1 MATPIDLTNSIENVY
16 TTSPLL
22 IIGEARLLFIKAWKY
37 KINNI
42 SNLNDLRELV
52 NYYAT
57 IQDNKPIVIDDLS
70 LLQPNAL
77 RVLLKFVE
85 ESKTP
90 LILLSSFDNI
100 DSILLS
106 RIKTFI
112 RFEEKIQ
119 SSFLNLNDFY
129 NLLMDKDFSD
139 TKNSDKMKF
148 YRDKC
153 PKYIQ
158 LEPLIKLSSNKDKIL
173 SILSGDL

>member
-1 MATPIDLTNSIENVY
+1 MK
-16 TTSPLL
+16 
-22 IIGEARLLFIKAWKY
+22 IGKKLFAIVITMVAFAFPFTAKADTEAKKVDLLFVHDIH
-37 KINNI
+37 
-42 SNLNDLRELV
+42 SHLN
-52 NYYAT
+52 T
-57 IQDNKPIVIDDLS
+57 FS
-70 LLQPNAL
+70 T
-77 RVLLKFVE
+77 VE
-85 ESKTP
+85 NGETVKMGG
-90 LILLSSFDNI
+90 
-100 DSILLS
+100 LS